1 MPAIVAEHRRKELEK
16 RKEIYQWYWIRDN
29 LPGCVKAATY
39 SDLPRNSRFSD
50 EKLRLVK
57 FKNTDQTIVTKSF
70 IFVLVIFQ
78 HLLQIKLL
86 KTSFNIAM
94 CS

>member
-1 MPAIVAEHRRKELEK
+1 MPAIVAEHRQKELEK

-50 EKLRLVK
+50 EKLRLVV
-57 FKNTDQTIVTKSF
+57 NSDQTIVTKSF
-70 IFVLVIFQ
+70 FL
-78 HLLQIKLL
+78 
-86 KTSFNIAM
+86 S
-94 CS
+94 